1 LLVESSP
8 NEKCKRSAN
17 KSLTLAV
24 TVQKTLN
31 EKVAF
36 LEDEGEE
43 HTSTFSK
50 GRSKIDKKELIK
62 LFKAL

>member
-1 LLVESSP
+1 
-8 NEKCKRSAN
+8 
-17 KSLTLAV
+17 LTLAV